1 MEEINKF
8 MEYNIPLINFW
19 NESSPFKLKLYV
31 YFSVCTRNGGIEIVI
46 LSHKDNNKIRDALYD
61 KMRIIHNSNKT
72 NNKYDTIVKH
82 CCIRGCYIIGKR
94 YYITN
99 CNIENFAAKTAQIT
113 IDNVGYKQFTIGS
126 NFCIY
131 GKADM
136 NFFPKV
142 RISEIKEIKIN
153 NSNGILN
160 NLIFKSLDERKRI
173 FMTFLKEIND
183 IYNIYSILNWVQM
196 KYLERLHGNSYTQKL
211 EYLGIKYIDPCFDE
225 IVIEKYIEKYG
236 PKKIIAFKKGIDALY
251 KHKKTCIS
259 NNCFT
264 CNEYIFHLVK

>member
-61 KMRIIHNSNKT
+61 KMCIIHNSNKT
-72 NNKYDTIVKH
+72 NNKYDTIIRH

-153 NSNGILN
+153 NL
-160 NLIFKSLDERKRI
+160 
-173 FMTFLKEIND
+173 M
-183 IYNIYSILNWVQM
+183 
-196 KYLERLHGNSYTQKL
+196 
-211 EYLGIKYIDPCFDE
+211 EY
-225 IVIEKYIEKYG
+225 
-236 PKKIIAFKKGIDALY
+236 
-251 KHKKTCIS
+251 
-259 NNCFT
+259 
-264 CNEYIFHLVK
+264 